1 MSSFERSS
9 HPHRPWLTVI
19 LAMTADG
26 KISDYRRSPARFGS
40 SGDRAHLET
49 QIAQTDAVLLGAG
62 TLRAYGTSVSLSRPE
77 QLGQRLDRGL
87 APQPVHIIC
96 SLSGELDPQLKFF
109 RQGFPRWLLT
119 SPQGA
124 KPWQENYSQ
133 HFQLVLPLLP
143 SAGAT
148 NWVQVLAQLKA
159 LGINYLGV
167 LGGGQL
173 LGSLLPWHCWD
184 ELWLTLCPYLL
195 GGETA
200 PNLIA
205 GQGLLQQEAQNLTL
219 LGVETQG
226 NEVFLH
232 YQCAS

>member
-1 MSSFERSS
+1 MSSFERSCY
-9 HPHRPWLTVI
+9 PHRPWLTVI

-49 QIAQTDAVLLGAG
+49 QIARTDAVLLGAG
-62 TLRAYGTSVSLSRPE
+62 TLRAYGTSLPLNRPE
-77 QLGQRLDRGL
+77 HLHSRLAQGL
-87 APQPVHIIC
+87 TPQPINIIC
-96 SLSGELDPQLKFF
+96 SASGELDPQLKFF
-109 RQGFPRWLLT
+109 RQDFPRWLLT

-124 KPWQENYSQ
+124 QLWQEQYPQ
-133 HFQLVLPLLP
+133 HFEKILTLMPP
-143 SAGAT
+143 NGAT
-148 NWVQVLAQLKA
+148 NWQEVLGQFKV
-159 LGINYLGV
+159 LGIDHLGV

-173 LGSLLPWHCWD
+173 LGSLLPWRCWD

-200 PNLIA
+200 PTPIA
-205 GQGLLQQEAQNLTL
+205 GPGLLQPEAQNLTL

-232 YQCAS
+232 YQCCP